1 MLPLAT
7 ATRRGVYAWGI
18 PAPVRGLDD
27 VDKSHTCPRPFVLD
41 DRRGDH
47 FSRHRSGDEMGFPI
61 LAGDGLAAVCHVVG
75 MKLDHGS
82 SVPLVD
88 VSTDCVGCIV
98 AWCLH
103 DARGPMNINTI
114 LRFHEQW
121 FYVAVLTTGLV
132 GAWGLIL
139 AVMKREPSRWF
150 GYARAVAITAML
162 IQIGAGV
169 ILYSNDLRPGNS
181 FHIFYGV
188 VIAVTLTLA
197 YLYRSAMAKRPALT
211 YGILLLFVMGLG
223 LRAWANVS

>member
-1 MLPLAT
+1 
-7 ATRRGVYAWGI
+7 
-18 PAPVRGLDD
+18 
-27 VDKSHTCPRPFVLD
+27 
-41 DRRGDH
+41 
-47 FSRHRSGDEMGFPI
+47 
-61 LAGDGLAAVCHVVG
+61 
-75 MKLDHGS
+75 
-82 SVPLVD
+82 
-88 VSTDCVGCIV
+88 
-98 AWCLH
+98 
-103 DARGPMNINTI
+103 MNINTI

-121 FYVAVLTTGLV
+121 FYVAVLITGLV

-181 FHIFYGV
+181 FHVFYGV

>member
-1 MLPLAT
+1 
-7 ATRRGVYAWGI
+7 
-18 PAPVRGLDD
+18 
-27 VDKSHTCPRPFVLD
+27 
-41 DRRGDH
+41 
-47 FSRHRSGDEMGFPI
+47 
-61 LAGDGLAAVCHVVG
+61 
-75 MKLDHGS
+75 
-82 SVPLVD
+82 
-88 VSTDCVGCIV
+88 
-98 AWCLH
+98 
-103 DARGPMNINTI
+103 MNINTI

-181 FHIFYGV
+181 FHVFYGV